1 MLAAFERVRVRAPS
15 IRPEHMLTARRE
27 INLLFVEW
35 NNKQVNL
42 FKVEFDSFSL
52 TPGVATYTLPNKTV
66 LVLDAY
72 ITTQAGSQFS
82 QNNRYITPLS
92 RTQYASLSNPN
103 TPGAPTQYW
112 VDRLI
117 SPTITFWP
125 VPDSNGPYT
134 FGYYRAVYIQDANLP
149 GGETPDVPI
158 RWLDALVSGLA
169 HRLSRTYAP
178 EIEALRKADAKE
190 SWEIAAAQDT
200 ENINLSIAPGL
211 GRYFPR

>member
-1 MLAAFERVRVRAPS
+1 
-15 IRPEHMLTARRE
+15 MLTARRE

-42 FKVEFDSFSL
+42 WKVEFDSFAL
-52 TPGVATYTLPNKTV
+52 TPGIATYSIPAKAV
-66 LVLDAY
+66 LILDAY

-112 VDRLI
+112 FDRLI
-117 SPTITFWP
+117 APTITFWP
-125 VPDSNGPYT
+125 VPDNNGPYT
-134 FGYYRAVYIQDANLP
+134 FGYYRAVQIQDANLP
-149 GGETPDVPI
+149 AGETPDVQV

-190 SWEIAAAQDT
+190 AWEIAAAQDT
-200 ENINLSIAPGL
+200 ENVNLSIAPSL
-211 GRYFPR
+211 GRYYRN

>member
-1 MLAAFERVRVRAPS
+1 
-15 IRPEHMLTARRE
+15 MLTARRE

-42 FKVEFDSFSL
+42 WKVEFDSFAL
-52 TPGVATYTLPNKTV
+52 TPGIATYSIPAKSV

-112 VDRLI
+112 FDRLI
-117 SPTITFWP
+117 APTITFWP
-125 VPDSNGPYT
+125 VPDNNGPYT
-134 FGYYRAVYIQDANLP
+134 FGYYRAVQIQDANLP
-149 GGETPDVPI
+149 SGETPDVQA
-158 RWLDALVSGLA
+158 RWLDALVAGLA
-169 HRLSRTYAP
+169 HRVSRTYAP
-178 EIEALRKADAKE
+178 DLEALRKVDAKE
-190 SWEIAAAQDT
+190 AWDIAAAQDT
-200 ENINLSIAPGL
+200 ENVNLSVSPGL
-211 GRYFPR
+211 GRYYPR

>member
-1 MLAAFERVRVRAPS
+1 
-15 IRPEHMLTARRE
+15 MLTARRE